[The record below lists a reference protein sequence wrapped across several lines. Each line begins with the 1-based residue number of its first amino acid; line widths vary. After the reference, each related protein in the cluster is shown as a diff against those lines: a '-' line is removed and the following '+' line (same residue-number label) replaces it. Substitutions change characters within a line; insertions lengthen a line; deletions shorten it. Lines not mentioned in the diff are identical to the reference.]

1 MKEEKTF
8 WLVYSPLTKRVY
20 IVKYDKNWNINKR
33 FEKID
38 VSEEFATIRHIQ
50 EESELV
56 AKLNPQYHK
65 K

>member
-1 MKEEKTF
+1 MNERKTF
-8 WLVYSPLTKRVY
+8 GLVYSPLTKRVY